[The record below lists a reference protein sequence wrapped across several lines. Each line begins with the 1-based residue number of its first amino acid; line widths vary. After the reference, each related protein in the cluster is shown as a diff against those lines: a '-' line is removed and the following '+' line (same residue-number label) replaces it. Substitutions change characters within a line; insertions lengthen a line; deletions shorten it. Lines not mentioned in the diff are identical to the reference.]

1 MQPIYSKVE
10 DLCEELVNQ
19 RGSGTVNHSDIQA
32 LIDQALINRVKA
44 ATSEFTDQETLLML
58 DFLKLETDPSNLP
71 ISIDVRKYTRL
82 RNEIMIADNLTTLAR
97 SYKTKS
103 LVQISFMMQDQ
114 TVYDEELLEEDE
126 PIRATFRFS
135 LDIDNGELYSY
146 VDIDYEIDRETF
158 AHVID
163 FERLKER
170 LKKSY
175 GAEAL
180 VTANSASESR
190 FTINVYLEN
199 IFADKDIS
207 VVMRFNVDVDSDNYL
222 KFSVNEN
229 DLMNEPTEIDMIKS
243 EIEDHIVES
252 IKLYNTEIE
261 SGNETMIAKI
271 EEFHSLIKEFNF
283 EANPY
288 RLVIVDDLL
297 KLQVPKMHPHQK
309 DRFFTIAKISEH
321 SYENLIFIVKTQIQA
336 INFYDELLCREDLFD
351 VRFKMSKDRFFT
363 LDAILDD
370 DEYQYGKVRVRLSDA
385 DIVEVEYSIYS
396 VVVNSEYVEIS
407 GKQSQIFY
415 RVSSNKEDEKLDF
428 QIQTATTQR
437 CHLKDFHRTLETVK
451 SRLKDR
457 SIRITPV
464 TD

>member
-1 MQPIYSKVE
+1 M
-10 DLCEELVNQ
+10 
-19 RGSGTVNHSDIQA
+19 
-32 LIDQALINRVKA
+32 
-44 ATSEFTDQETLLML
+44 
-58 DFLKLETDPSNLP
+58 KL
-71 ISIDVRKYTRL
+71 
-82 RNEIMIADNLTTLAR
+82 
-97 SYKTKS
+97 
-103 LVQISFMMQDQ
+103 
-114 TVYDEELLEEDE
+114 
-126 PIRATFRFS
+126 
-135 LDIDNGELYSY
+135 
-146 VDIDYEIDRETF
+146 ETF

-163 FERLKER
+163 FEKLKER

-180 VTANSASESR
+180 VTANSTSESR

-207 VVMRFNVDVDSDNYL
+207 VFMKFNVDEESNDLL
-222 KFSVNEN
+222 KFSANEFV
-229 DLMNEPTEIDMIKS
+229 MTTETTEIDMMKA

-261 SGNETMIAKI
+261 SGNETMISKI

-288 RLVIVDDLL
+288 RLVISDDLL

-321 SYENLIFIVKTQIQA
+321 SYENLIFIVKTQIRA
-336 INFYDELLCREDLFD
+336 INFYDTLLCQEDLFD
-351 VRFKMSKDRFFT
+351 VRFKLSQSGRST
-363 LDAILDD
+363 LDVILND

-407 GKQSQIFY
+407 DKQSQIFY
-415 RVSSNKEDEKLDF
+415 RVSSNEEDEKLDF

-437 CHLKDFHRTLETVK
+437 CHLKDFHRALETVK

-457 SIRITPV
+457 SIRITPI